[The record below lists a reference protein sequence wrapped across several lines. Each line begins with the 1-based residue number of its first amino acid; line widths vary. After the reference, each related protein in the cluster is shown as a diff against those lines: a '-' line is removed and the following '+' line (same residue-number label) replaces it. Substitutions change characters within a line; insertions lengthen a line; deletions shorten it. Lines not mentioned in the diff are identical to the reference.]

1 MRGNHAHIDAGALS
15 ILLTFLVYVVK
26 WIAGFKFPVL
36 IFYLPTFIAI
46 FLGFYIVL
54 YVVFLIA
61 WNRK

>member
-1 MRGNHAHIDAGALS
+1 MRGSHAHIDAGAFS
-15 ILLTFLVYVVK
+15 ILLTLLVYIVK
-26 WIAGFKFPVL
+26 WIVGFKFPVL
-36 IFYLPTFIAI
+36 IFYLPPFIAI